1 MQIGWSTLAFAS
13 GTVATTVVAVSVMS
27 LNSQPV
33 RDNAF
38 HVCVAKDRV
47 LRLVETDKPCPEGQ
61 QRLRLAEA
69 DTPDVEPP
77 KDTGNKNDDRK
88 KVEPASKVQAP
99 FEVVDSAG
107 RPIIRVS
114 DTLGPEL
121 TGRGMEVY
129 GASGPPV
136 AFVVADSGG
145 HGVVRTNSANGHNA
159 TGMFAYDDAAG
170 LRVREND
177 VIRADIG
184 RKGGSYAARFYSS
197 ASQSPSAALG
207 VSADGTGLVTVGNGK
222 AVLASM
228 GANATNGTV
237 QVSNSAGIN
246 VISLAEGKS
255 GGMLQITNKG
265 GTTMVDAGV
274 DPADG
279 VGVVRAGPKHGP
291 GRMVGLPFSSAAS
304 SGQSER
310 NAQRRGRA
318 RRVLRKSSS
327 KSPGRDRWQDVMR

>member
-13 GTVATTVVAVSVMS
+13 GAVATTVVAVSVMN

-47 LRLVETDKPCPEGQ
+47 LRLVETEEPCPEGQ

-77 KDTGNKNDDRK
+77 KDSENTNSDRK
-88 KVEPASKVQAP
+88 KLEPAAKVQAP

-107 RPIIRVS
+107 KPIIRVS
-114 DTLGPEL
+114 ETLGPQL

-159 TGMFAYDDAAG
+159 TGIFAYDDAAG

-184 RKGGSYAARFYSS
+184 RKGGSYAARFFSS
-197 ASQSPSAALG
+197 GSASPSAALG
-207 VSADGTGLVTVGNGK
+207 VSADGTSLVTVGNGK

-237 QVSNSAGIN
+237 QVSN
-246 VISLAEGKS
+246 
-255 GGMLQITNKG
+255 T
-265 GTTMVDAGV
+265 AGV
-274 DPADG
+274 NIANLSDNSDG
-279 VGVVRAGPKHGP
+279 GKLSLTDRSGKTMIEAGVLPSGIGVVRAGPAGYPSKVP
-291 GRMVGLPFSSAAS
+291 PLLQPV
-304 SGQSER
+304 SELL
-310 NAQRRGRA
+310 G
-318 RRVLRKSSS
+318 K
-327 KSPGRDRWQDVMR
+327 K